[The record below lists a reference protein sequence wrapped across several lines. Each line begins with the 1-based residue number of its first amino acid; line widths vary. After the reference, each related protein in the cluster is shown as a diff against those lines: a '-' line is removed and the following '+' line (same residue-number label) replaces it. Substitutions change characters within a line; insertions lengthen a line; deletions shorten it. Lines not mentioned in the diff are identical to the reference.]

1 MAHWQDRFLGIGELA
16 PELSIFEI
24 DFFQFSPADI
34 AAIRKEFR
42 PKYRI
47 AVALQLGFMRLTGA
61 RLNAFNVVP
70 RKLLSLV
77 GEQVGETAPSIAS
90 LRTMYG
96 RGNTRRD
103 HQAWVMQ
110 WLKIKA
116 HTKRQER
123 MLFAALREASKS
135 TESIDRLIATA
146 RQWLFDKS
154 LLVPATSTLRDI
166 CIRAASDNES
176 HIYQCICRAVSSEK
190 RHAWETAIFEKRKD
204 GATHLE
210 WLQTSP
216 KRRSQKNLRGLFQ
229 KIEYLTQLGVA
240 DIELRDIPMERLQIY
255 ARQLQHK
262 RPSRFRMLTEIT
274 RTLQLVSFLRVTL
287 SAAADAVL
295 QLAGK
300 LTSDIVSDATEQVK
314 RAEGA
319 ILIDYRKIL
328 LEIFGLAEDVK
339 VSAESLQTTLRK
351 MSAQLQAK
359 IHPTRAAAVRAR
371 LTDKIPAVRSLLRAM
386 TDLPIQ
392 GATTERAIAG
402 LSELKTLYARHASE
416 LPVKE
421 RDLAKGWKAHVE
433 DAADRER
440 AMRALEASTLF
451 ELRRGLRRGGCW
463 LEYSNAYRSR
473 EQMLIPEEQ
482 WRAQRRRHLSLL
494 RLPENPKEYLASL
507 AVAAK
512 EGMDAVYRALA
523 RGDLTVD
530 KGEIHLPKLE
540 KEDVPPPVAQARDA
554 ISTHIG
560 TIQLPE
566 LLMEMD
572 VQTRFSKTLL
582 ARVPRSQH
590 ELLLTYGAL
599 LGHGTEMNATE
610 VALMI
615 PSLTAPEI
623 SGAMKSLEAHGSI
636 DKANTLITEFV
647 DRLPLM
653 KVWGDGK
660 SASSDMMSLQASMH
674 LWNARRDPRR
684 KTASIGMYTH
694 VSNQWPII
702 YHQPIVLG
710 NRQVGAAIEGVVRQD
725 RIDLD
730 WLAVD
735 THGYT
740 DVGMCIARM
749 QTFDLCPQL
758 ANLRERRLT
767 VPKGMKIPEALA
779 SVVDATLHVECIQE
793 RWDDLLRIAASISNG
808 TVSAVQVL
816 ERFGSVAQGD
826 PIYRAAKTMG
836 RLLRTIYLCDFFTKP
851 EFRREIHRVLNRGES
866 VHTLQRAIHSGAIP
880 HDRGRR
886 PEEMHAISG
895 SLALLT
901 NLVIGWTSLQTQA
914 ALTALKSRGIVF
926 STEVLR
932 HVSPMR
938 YHNINFRG
946 TFGFPVERYLVELL
960 GSDDSRN
967 LKSTHG

>member
-154 LLVPATSTLRDI
+154 LLVPAMSTLRDI
-166 CIRAASDNES
+166 CIRAASDNKS

-210 WLQTSP
+210 WLQTAP

-274 RTLQLVSFLRVTL
+274 RTLQLVSFLKVTL

-451 ELRRGLRRGGCW
+451 ELRRGLSFRGHSTSTQIGPR
-463 LEYSNAYRSR
+463 SGGYR
-473 EQMLIPEEQ
+473 
-482 WRAQRRRHLSLL
+482 L
-494 RLPENPKEYLASL
+494 RLRMRTRCSTTLTLSVHYTTAANSSSRLSKRMPSDSVVRFPLGRSL
-507 AVAAK
+507 
-512 EGMDAVYRALA
+512 
-523 RGDLTVD
+523 
-530 KGEIHLPKLE
+530 KLRIS
-540 KEDVPPPVAQARDA
+540 QAR
-554 ISTHIG
+554 H
-560 TIQLPE
+560 
-566 LLMEMD
+566 
-572 VQTRFSKTLL
+572 
-582 ARVPRSQH
+582 
-590 ELLLTYGAL
+590 
-599 LGHGTEMNATE
+599 
-610 VALMI
+610 
-615 PSLTAPEI
+615 
-623 SGAMKSLEAHGSI
+623 
-636 DKANTLITEFV
+636 
-647 DRLPLM
+647 
-653 KVWGDGK
+653 
-660 SASSDMMSLQASMH
+660 
-674 LWNARRDPRR
+674 
-684 KTASIGMYTH
+684 
-694 VSNQWPII
+694 
-702 YHQPIVLG
+702 
-710 NRQVGAAIEGVVRQD
+710 
-725 RIDLD
+725 
-730 WLAVD
+730 
-735 THGYT
+735 
-740 DVGMCIARM
+740 
-749 QTFDLCPQL
+749 
-758 ANLRERRLT
+758 
-767 VPKGMKIPEALA
+767 
-779 SVVDATLHVECIQE
+779 
-793 RWDDLLRIAASISNG
+793 
-808 TVSAVQVL
+808 
-816 ERFGSVAQGD
+816 
-826 PIYRAAKTMG
+826 
-836 RLLRTIYLCDFFTKP
+836 
-851 EFRREIHRVLNRGES
+851 
-866 VHTLQRAIHSGAIP
+866 
-880 HDRGRR
+880 
-886 PEEMHAISG
+886 
-895 SLALLT
+895 
-901 NLVIGWTSLQTQA
+901 
-914 ALTALKSRGIVF
+914 
-926 STEVLR
+926 
-932 HVSPMR
+932 
-938 YHNINFRG
+938 
-946 TFGFPVERYLVELL
+946 
-960 GSDDSRN
+960 
-967 LKSTHG
+967 